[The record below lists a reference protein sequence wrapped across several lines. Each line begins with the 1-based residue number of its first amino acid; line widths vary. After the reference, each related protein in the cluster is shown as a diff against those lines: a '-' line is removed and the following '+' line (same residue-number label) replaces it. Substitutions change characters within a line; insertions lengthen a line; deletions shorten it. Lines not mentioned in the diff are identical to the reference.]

1 MIEVSDTG
9 SSASGRNFRSILLMV
24 GVGVTVALALTYFAY
39 RSMNYRT
46 IMSGLAPEEAAEVV
60 RVLEDREV
68 EYRVT
73 AGGSAIAVPA
83 SQADRIRIDIADAHS
98 PERRIVG
105 FEIFDN
111 SEMGLTEFGQKIR
124 HQRALQGD
132 LARTIITMME
142 PVADARVHVS
152 MPERV
157 LFADD
162 RARPKAAVSIRPAP
176 GASINQSIVQGIQFL
191 VAFSIPELEPT
202 DVVILDQNG
211 MMLSA
216 VPTTGA
222 SVAETAVNAVN
233 SIADGADIAAVSDD
247 ADGMSL
253 AVDMTVANEP
263 YVNLERMI
271 SDDILAPSTEVQ
283 ASEAAT
289 QVSEYLGS
297 MATEEVDTVPLGGTE
312 PARSIWAFYGWIVWS
327 LITSGAFVFALLV
340 VRRMRRPTLSKEEIA
355 AWADRLTDLSQR
367 RVEPGAGL

>member
-1 MIEVSDTG
+1 M
-9 SSASGRNFRSILLMV
+9 
-24 GVGVTVALALTYFAY
+24 
-39 RSMNYRT
+39 
-46 IMSGLAPEEAAEVV
+46 
-60 RVLEDREV
+60 
-68 EYRVT
+68 
-73 AGGSAIAVPA
+73 
-83 SQADRIRIDIADAHS
+83 
-98 PERRIVG
+98 
-105 FEIFDN
+105 
-111 SEMGLTEFGQKIR
+111 
-124 HQRALQGD
+124 
-132 LARTIITMME
+132 
-142 PVADARVHVS
+142 
-152 MPERV
+152 
-157 LFADD
+157 
-162 RARPKAAVSIRPAP
+162 RPAP

-233 SIADGADIAAVSDD
+233 LIADGADIAVVSDD

-263 YVNLERMI
+263 HVNLERMI
-271 SDDILAPSTEVQ
+271 SDGILAPSTEVQ
-283 ASEAAT
+283 ASEAVT

-297 MATEEVDTVPLGGTE
+297 MATEEVGTVPLVGTE

-327 LITSGAFVFALLV
+327 LITSGALVFALLV

-355 AWADRLTDLSQR
+355 VWADRLTELSQR